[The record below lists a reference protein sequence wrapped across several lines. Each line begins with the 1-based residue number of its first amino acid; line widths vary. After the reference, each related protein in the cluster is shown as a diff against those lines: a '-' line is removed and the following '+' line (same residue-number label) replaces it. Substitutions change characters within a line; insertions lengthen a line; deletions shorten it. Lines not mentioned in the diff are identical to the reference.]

1 MGELSGSLQT
11 VREGLDALDSSL
23 EKCVLMTCQ
32 RHHDCTDFMLAD
44 CAKNFVRRTRPCK
57 QAFHA
62 CSVSSKSL
70 MFCDEHLA
78 LQPSQNDYRLRW
90 RSFAMVRTVPERT
103 QRHLLIVRRWMAV
116 EVRRPDWIM
125 KENESA
131 CSPRPRSPLRS
142 SVGTPLYAMSPI
154 IS

>member
-23 EKCVLMTCQ
+23 EKCVLITCQ
-32 RHHDCTDFMLAD
+32 RHHDSTDFMLVD

-62 CSVSSKSL
+62 CSVSSRSL
-70 MFCDEHLA
+70 MFYDEHLA
-78 LQPSQNDYRLRW
+78 SRPLQNDYRPRW
-90 RSFAMVRTVPERT
+90 RSFAMVRTVPELS
-103 QRHLLIVRRWMAV
+103 QRPPLIVRRWMAV
-116 EVRRPDWIM
+116 EARRPDWIM

-131 CSPRPRSPLRS
+131 CSHRPRSPLRS
-142 SVGTPLYAMSPI
+142 SVGAPLYAVSPI
-154 IS
+154 VG